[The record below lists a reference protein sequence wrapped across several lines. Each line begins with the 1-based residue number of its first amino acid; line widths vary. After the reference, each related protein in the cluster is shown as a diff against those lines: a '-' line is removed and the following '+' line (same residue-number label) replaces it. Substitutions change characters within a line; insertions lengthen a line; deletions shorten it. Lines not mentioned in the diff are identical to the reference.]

1 MIVVYVLHV
10 TNHDKEFVLKHIYW
24 CSWIESIT
32 TNTGGF
38 VQ

>member
-24 CSWIESIT
+24 CLCIGYIT
-32 TNTGGF
+32 NNTGGF